1 MKWFKI
7 LSAALLA
14 LCIALAT
21 ASAEWVRVHVPQA
34 GRGGEI
40 SEVGKVAAI
49 VGTEE
54 DVWVQ
59 YIRRHWT
66 TVEQVTTN
74 ATVETEYR
82 VRWKTGNTTNTE
94 YFASASNAAVRVA
107 AIQANTNLTLLGG
120 GYTTNYTTNVYA
132 IVTNWVPAVAS
143 AETNTLDIG
152 AFVLPGDI
160 LLEKSD
166 VCDADV
172 ILEK

>member
-1 MKWFKI
+1 MKRFKI

-34 GRGGEI
+34 GRSGEI
-40 SEVGKVAAI
+40 TEVGKVAAI
-49 VGTEE
+49 VGSAE

-59 YIRRHWT
+59 CIRRHWT

-74 ATVETEYR
+74 ANVETEYR
-82 VRWKTGNTTNTE
+82 VRWKTGNTTNIE
-94 YFASASNAAVRVA
+94 HYASAGNAAVRVA

-160 LLEKSD
+160 LLGKSD